1 MSNQVCELA
10 KNAREK
16 IIFRL
21 GEFKGRKFVD
31 MRVFAME
38 EGKDP
43 APTKKGLAVSPALWP
58 QFKAALAKLEE
69 GMIRERWIDKEDIDA
84 QSECTNPRR
93 K

>member
-1 MSNQVCELA
+1 MNDKVCELA

-21 GEFKGRKFVD
+21 GEYKGHKFVD
-31 MRVFAME
+31 MRVFAIE

-43 APTKKGLAVSPALWP
+43 IATRKGLAVSPQLWP

-69 GMIRERWIDKEDIDA
+69 AMIKEGWLDKEDLG
-84 QSECTNPRR
+84 QKGEN

>member
-21 GEFKGRKFVD
+21 GEYKGHKFVD
-31 MRVFAME
+31 MRVFAIE

-43 APTKKGLAVSPALWP
+43 IATRKGVAVSPQLWP
-58 QFKAALAKLEE
+58 QFKAALAQLEE
-69 GMIRERWIDKEDIDA
+69 ALIQEGWLDREDLET
-84 QSECTNPRR
+84 QGE
-93 K
+93 